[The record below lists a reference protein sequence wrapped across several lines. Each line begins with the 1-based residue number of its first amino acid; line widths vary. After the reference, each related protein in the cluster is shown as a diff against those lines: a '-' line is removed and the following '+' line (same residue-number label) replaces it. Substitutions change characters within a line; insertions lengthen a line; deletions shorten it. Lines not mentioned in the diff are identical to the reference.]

1 MSELCGDPRSE
12 SGGCRELQINETRE
26 YLLVFSY
33 PFIKNSLIE
42 FYSNYNKEA
51 KTVKP
56 KLLDQV
62 SCVRARHLGY
72 RTEQAYVNWIRSF
85 ILFYDKQHP
94 AEMDET
100 EVSLFGIVMIRCV
113 QRMVKMYI
121 YPKFMLDISQVFKV
135 DVIFTGRN
143 CITD

>member
-1 MSELCGDPRSE
+1 M
-12 SGGCRELQINETRE
+12 
-26 YLLVFSY
+26 LVFSY

-56 KLLDQV
+56 KLLDEV
-62 SCVRARHLGY
+62 SYAIRTRHLSY
-72 RTEQAYVNWIRSF
+72 RTEQAYVSWIRSF
-85 ILFYDKQHP
+85 ILFYDKRHP

-100 EVSLFGIVMIRCV
+100 ELSLFGIVMIRCV

-121 YPKFMLDISQVFKV
+121 YPKFMSDISQVFEV
-135 DVIFTGRN
+135 DDIFTDPG
-143 CITD
+143 